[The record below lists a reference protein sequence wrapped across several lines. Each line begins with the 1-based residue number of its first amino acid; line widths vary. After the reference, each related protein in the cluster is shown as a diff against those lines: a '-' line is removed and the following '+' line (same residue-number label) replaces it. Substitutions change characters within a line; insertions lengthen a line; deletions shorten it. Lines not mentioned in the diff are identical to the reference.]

1 MLIWIFAA
9 LVATANVDDAEG
21 AVLVVGSYHTTAL
34 AKRHHLVEILW
45 LESDYLEH
53 TLGIFLGSQQD
64 FALLLRNSEII
75 YN

>member
-9 LVATANVDDAEG
+9 LVATAKMDDAEG
-21 AVLVVGSYHTTAL
+21 AVRIVGSYHTTAL

-45 LESDYLEH
+45 LEGDYLEH
-53 TLGIFLGSQQD
+53 TPGIFLSSQQD
-64 FALLLRNSEII
+64 LTLLLRNNEII